1 MPKYLTDEEKSN
13 IVLAEIDRLRQKR
26 KNKHTWQE
34 TPLLLRRQI
43 IIDLLGQGLS
53 KTRIVEELMARWGV
67 ENSIAYRYVNDAYDY
82 IAELYRDDS
91 DKLKEIA
98 LSKLESLAE
107 DAIASR
113 DRTSALKA
121 YDQINKLQGLYEEK
135 LKTENK
141 TSITFD
147 FGGNDNL

>member
-113 DRTSALKA
+113 DRASALKA

-147 FGGNDNL
+147 FGGND

>member
-1 MPKYLTDEEKSN
+1 MAKYLTAEEKSA

-53 KTRIVEELMARWGV
+53 KTRIVEELMARWGI
-67 ENSIAYRYVNDAYDY
+67 ENSIAYKYINDAYDY
-82 IAELYRDDS
+82 IAELYKDDS

-113 DRTSALKA
+113 DRASALKA

-147 FGGNDNL
+147 FGGND

>member
-1 MPKYLTDEEKSN
+1 MAKYLTAEEKSN

-82 IAELYRDDS
+82 IAELYKDDS

-135 LKTENK
+135 VKTENK

-147 FGGNDNL
+147 FGGND